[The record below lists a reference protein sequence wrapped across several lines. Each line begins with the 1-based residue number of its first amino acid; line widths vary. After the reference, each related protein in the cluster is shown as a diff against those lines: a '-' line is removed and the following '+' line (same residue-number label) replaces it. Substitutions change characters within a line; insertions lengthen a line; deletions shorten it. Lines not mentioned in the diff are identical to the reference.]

1 MLKLGWFYEDSSF
14 LEGEKA
20 ERVRSLT
27 IFILTTLI
35 ARYFCEEA
43 RFMHSFYTAEFK
55 IWKGGAF

>member
-43 RFMHSFYTAEFK
+43 GF
-55 IWKGGAF
+55 